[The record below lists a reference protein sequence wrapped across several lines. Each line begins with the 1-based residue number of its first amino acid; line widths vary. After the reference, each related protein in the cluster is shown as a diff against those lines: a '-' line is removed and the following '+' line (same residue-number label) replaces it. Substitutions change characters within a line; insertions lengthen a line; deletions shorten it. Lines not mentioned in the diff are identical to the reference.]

1 MASRWNPSLATCLV
15 ATGTKAAGYPQ
26 IWSFEEQCFP
36 HHPAKWWHSYI
47 GRETVTPSLIVS
59 TATPM
64 ESSTFLI
71 WCAGMVIRSGTT
83 WHQPYSSILT
93 SLPSSVLWLR
103 HWVPPRMGPAKVHR
117 EPGESSTYGTI
128 SFACFHMSGAS
139 GQVKNQSLQFSAPS
153 CLPGRKNSIWKLFNI
168 SIIYNCNHIS
178 AIGNL

>member
-1 MASRWNPSLATCLV
+1 MASRWNPFLATCLV

-36 HHPAKWWHSYI
+36 HHPANWWHSYI

-83 WHQPYSSILT
+83 WHIARFWCHFPPQYYDCDTEFRLA
-93 SLPSSVLWLR
+93 
-103 HWVPPRMGPAKVHR
+103 WVQQKFIENQVRVQQ
-117 EPGESSTYGTI
+117 STYGTI
-128 SFACFHMSGAS
+128 SCACLTNDRSFGS
-139 GQVKNQSLQFSAPS
+139 GQESILTVFSPFQSTRSEE
-153 CLPGRKNSIWKLFNI
+153 C
-168 SIIYNCNHIS
+168 
-178 AIGNL
+178 AIEAI

>member
-1 MASRWNPSLATCLV
+1 MASRWNPFLATCLV

-36 HHPAKWWHSYI
+36 HHPANWWHSYI

-83 WHQPYSSILT
+83 WHQPYSSILM

-103 HWVPPRMGPAKVHR
+103 HWVPPCLGPAKVHR
-117 EPGESSTYGTI
+117 EPGEISTYGTI
-128 SFACFHMSGAS
+128 SFACLTNDRSFGS
-139 GQVKNQSLQFSAPS
+139 GQESILTVFSPFQSTRSRECDIAAL
-153 CLPGRKNSIWKLFNI
+153 LHIFNI
-168 SIIYNCNHIS
+168 IQLYSHIS
-178 AIGNL
+178 YW